1 MKRIKIAAA
10 GTAALTAV
18 IFFVCAC
25 RSTESK
31 KPSTVNSTEFV
42 KNNGQNIDN
51 TTPTNNSSQPE
62 STDLPTEP
70 LEVTPLFD
78 DPSSYLKY
86 DASTDTYILPEEEE
100 TLGENSLFVGDSIC
114 SGFSAWEVLKS
125 KNVYATGNVGARN
138 LFSYRMY
145 YQREPAELVPVLKK
159 TEPRY
164 VFFWMG
170 MNDVNLTSAEE
181 YCENYS
187 NIIFT
192 TLENSDADVYVCA
205 ITPVSNL
212 EFTRLAY
219 INEFNDSIK
228 NYIRT
233 HCSERVHFVDF
244 TEPLKAADGTLN
256 EKYNGGDGIHLGR
269 EAYYIALHEIN
280 KQIKT
285 E

>member
-1 MKRIKIAAA
+1 MKKIRIAAA
-10 GTAALTAV
+10 GTAVLTAV
-18 IFFVCAC
+18 VLFVCAC
-25 RSTESK
+25 RSTESNNQN
-31 KPSTVNSTEFV
+31 TVNSTEFI
-42 KNNGQNIDN
+42 KNNGQNIDDSA
-51 TTPTNNSSQPE
+51 PTNNLSRPE
-62 STDLPTEP
+62 SADLPTEP
-70 LEVTPLFD
+70 LEVPPLFD
-78 DPSSYLKY
+78 DPSSYLQY
-86 DASTDTYILPEEEE
+86 DASTDTYILPEDEEA
-100 TLGENSLFVGDSIC
+100 LGENSLFVGDSIC

-145 YQREPAELVPVLKK
+145 YQREPAELVPVLKT

-187 NIIFT
+187 NIISA

-205 ITPVSNL
+205 ITPISNL

-219 INEFNDSIK
+219 INEFNDSIRHYIQT
-228 NYIRT
+228 NY
-233 HCSERVHFVDF
+233 SERVHFVDF
-244 TEPLKAADGTLN
+244 TEPLKASDGTLN

-280 KQIKT
+280 KQIKS